1 MEIPIA
7 VAVGAELSE
16 VYELKQKQDELFDAE
31 QDLERV
37 LSVSSDFFA
46 TTEERDATYADIQAN
61 LSAVYEK
68 PFMNK
73 IASAFSNVKRCK
85 DAVEWASES
94 VVDTSLTPA
103 QVKAQIKQLLRHTQ
117 EAFSKRMDERLLEMN
132 SRIEHLE
139 QELATETRHRKAFQA
154 KFKNFYEENMLLHA
168 CTHQDYCVPNG
179 GLGANRILRDH
190 AFSVSGFKTPNPAE
204 YDGMGINGQFIFKR
218 AGVPTPDAKNAIE
231 IMFAQ
236 RAAIE
241 QFKPTHFDGTDP

>member
-46 TTEERDATYADIQAN
+46 TTEERDATYAHIQAN

-68 PFMNK
+68 PFMKK
-73 IASAFSNVKRCK
+73 IAAAFSNLKRCK

-117 EAFSKRMDERLLEMN
+117 EAFSKRMDERLLGMN

-154 KFKNFYEENMLLHA
+154 KFKNFYEEQMLCMNYA
-168 CTHQDYCVPNG
+168 DFFAF
-179 GLGANRILRDH
+179 LGEL
-190 AFSVSGFKTPNPAE
+190 
-204 YDGMGINGQFIFKR
+204 
-218 AGVPTPDAKNAIE
+218 
-231 IMFAQ
+231 
-236 RAAIE
+236 
-241 QFKPTHFDGTDP
+241 

>member
-154 KFKNFYEENMLLHA
+154 KFKNFYEEIMVFHCRIGGPGEHELMFHAQKVVGIYNPIDQGDTHLHG
-168 CTHQDYCVPNG
+168 H
-179 GLGANRILRDH
+179 
-190 AFSVSGFKTPNPAE
+190 
-204 YDGMGINGQFIFKR
+204 FIYKR
-218 AGVPTPDAKNAIE
+218 AGLASGGTIE
-231 IMFAQ
+231 HWMA
-236 RAAIE
+236 RKAALD